1 MIEDI
6 ILEKIAD
13 CFINI
18 TVYKPIKDIKP
29 LQEIVNKTYN
39 KYKKDYEYKVID
51 KLNIVLIK
59 HYKLSGDDIM
69 DIDFQDTENFEI
81 LEQRDLNDGK
91 KLIKVFFGGDWQ
103 EPVTAEIIFDE
114 QTKSFCIKDYNPKE
128 IVIDMYPLGYEMY
141 TYILTTPKCQFCNK
155 T

>member
-1 MIEDI
+1 
-6 ILEKIAD
+6 
-13 CFINI
+13 
-18 TVYKPIKDIKP
+18 
-29 LQEIVNKTYN
+29 
-39 KYKKDYEYKVID
+39 
-51 KLNIVLIK
+51 VLIK